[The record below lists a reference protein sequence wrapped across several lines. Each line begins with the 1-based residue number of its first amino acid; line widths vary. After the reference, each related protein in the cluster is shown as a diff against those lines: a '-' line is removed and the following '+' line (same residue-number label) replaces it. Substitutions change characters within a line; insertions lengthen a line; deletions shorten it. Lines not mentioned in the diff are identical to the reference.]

1 MQPQALREPA
11 VPAAPETASTGTVE
25 RHRLYEDALAIL
37 LGTLFVS
44 FGMVIYTKAVLLAG
58 STAGLALLL
67 QYITGVH
74 FWIIFSLVNLPFY
87 VLAVKRLG
95 WLFALRTFVAVSLVS
110 LFSRLMTGWAS
121 FTYLDPVFAAI
132 IGGCL
137 AGCGLLVLF
146 RHRTGLGGIN
156 ILAIYLQEK
165 WGIRAGYFQLAVDLS
180 ILASAFFVVSPKNLV
195 LSVLSAVV
203 VNMILAINHRPGRYV
218 GLT

>member
-1 MQPQALREPA
+1 MQEKSIPA
-11 VPAAPETASTGTVE
+11 MPLEAPVETVE
-25 RHRLYEDALAIL
+25 RHRLYEDVLAIL

-67 QYITGVH
+67 QYITGTQ

-95 WLFALRTFVAVSLVS
+95 WLFALRTFAAVSLVS
-110 LFSRLMTGWAS
+110 LFSRLMTDWAS
-121 FTYLDPVFAAI
+121 FAYLDPVFAAI

-165 WGIRAGYFQLAVDLS
+165 FGIRAGYFQLAVDLS
-180 ILASAFFVVSPKNLV
+180 ILFAAFFVVSPQNLV
-195 LSVLSAVV
+195 LSVLSAVI
-203 VNMILAINHRPGRYV
+203 VNMILAINHRPGRYA